1 MMKDPI
7 THLQEIEGR
16 AERCLCKYCG
26 GPLELR
32 RIFFGDVE
40 TARTEIFCQKCD
52 RIEYGVEP
60 EIYGISQYFVK
71 AFQFNCYPDIE
82 PGEQTDRLNTARVCE
97 IITWYSQSIGILDA
111 TGFESDLQK
120 KLAEKTSLLLPDE
133 IIEEC

>member
-1 MMKDPI
+1 MKEPMQ
-7 THLQEIEGR
+7 HLHEIEGR
-16 AERCLCKYCG
+16 TERCLCKYCG

-60 EIYGISQYFVK
+60 EIYSISQYFVK
-71 AFQFNCYPDIE
+71 GFQFNCYPDIDH
-82 PGEQTDRLNTARVCE
+82 GEQTDRLNTARVCE

-111 TGFESDLQK
+111 NGFVDDIK
-120 KLAEKTSLLLPDE
+120 KTLSEKTSLLLTNE
-133 IIEEC
+133 VIEEC